1 MPERSEGPGEELER
15 SCTVAAGARC
25 ATRRERDGSG
35 GSPHRPE
42 TRSKPDGFTATTR
55 GRAPRDFNESR
66 GESSPRSGA
75 SQRRQAPARGS
86 GRAAQQSSRREDER
100 PARTR
105 QRPVWHAGQT
115 RHAQH
120 RWLRRPC
127 SFRQPRSPRQNAK
140 HHARA
145 VVIQPRM
152 RMRVH
157 PGRGLVDGRPRT
169 VAADCSPGLACT
181 LKLPDHA
188 VIELGTRAQIQQLS
202 V

>member
-1 MPERSEGPGEELER
+1 MPERSEGPGEEPER

-35 GSPHRPE
+35 GGPHRPE

-55 GRAPRDFNESR
+55 GRAQRDSNEGR

-75 SQRRQAPARGS
+75 NQRRQAPARGS
-86 GRAAQQSSRREDER
+86 GRAAQQSSHREDER
-100 PARTR
+100 SARPR
-105 QRPVWHAGQT
+105 QRPVWPAGQT

-127 SFRQPRSPRQNAK
+127 SVRQAISPRQNAK

-145 VVIQPRM
+145 LVIQPRM
-152 RMRVH
+152 RLRVH
-157 PGRGLVDGRPRT
+157 PGRGLIDGRLKT
-169 VAADCSPGLACT
+169 VAQDSSPGLACT
-181 LKLPDHA
+181 FKLPDNA
-188 VIELGTRAQIQQLS
+188 VVELGTHLRI
-202 V
+202 